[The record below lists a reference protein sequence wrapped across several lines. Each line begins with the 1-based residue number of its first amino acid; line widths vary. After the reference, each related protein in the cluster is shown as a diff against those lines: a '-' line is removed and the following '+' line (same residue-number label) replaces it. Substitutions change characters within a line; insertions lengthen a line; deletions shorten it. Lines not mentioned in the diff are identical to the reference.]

1 MNRIEDLLKNHSET
15 PSEEVWKR
23 LNARLDAE
31 MPVVNSPVQSAGFT
45 KFRRVAIAALVA
57 SVLIGGAVLGW
68 MLHQKSERSQVS
80 DLAATDTKVKTEE
93 VAVEDTGNTVVTV
106 EESLPQG
113 VTAPKEAEPKVA
125 KVAVEKATL
134 QNETIPVPSQTDPKS
149 EKKSNVRQEVLPA
162 NSTLA
167 KQLAADPVLKN
178 LSDDSVDWS
187 VPAHLTIPN
196 LFTPNGDNVNDLFV
210 IEGLEQYT
218 SPKLIIRDKNNRVVY
233 QNADY
238 QNTWGGDNCPDGVYN
253 YEFTFHYNGIEN
265 QAIGK
270 VRIIRS

>member
-1 MNRIEDLLKNHSET
+1 MNRIEDLLKNHREA
-15 PSEEVWKR
+15 PSEAVWER

-31 MPVVNSPVQSAGFT
+31 MPVVSHSVQPTGFA

-68 MLHQKSERSQVS
+68 MLYQKSERPQPS
-80 DLAATDTKVKTEE
+80 DLAVTDTKVKTEE
-93 VAVEDTGNTVVTV
+93 AAVVETDNPVETV
-106 EESLPQG
+106 EESFPQE
-113 VTAPKEAEPKVA
+113 VPATMVAEPEVA
-125 KVAVEKATL
+125 KVAVEKAAS
-134 QNETIPVPSQTDPKS
+134 QNEATPASSEMNTKS
-149 EKKSNVRQEVLPA
+149 EKKSNIRQEVLPA

-218 SPKLIIRDKNNRVVY
+218 SPKLVIRDKNNRLVY
-233 QNADY
+233 QDANY
-238 QNTWGGDNCPDGVYN
+238 QNTWGGENCPDGVYS
-253 YEFTFHYNGIEN
+253 YVFTFNYNGIEN
-265 QAIGK
+265 QATGK